1 MMADSKRVET
11 ASAPAA
17 IGPYSQAI
25 IANGFVYT
33 AGQIPLDPA
42 TGQLVEGDIAEQTRR
57 VMQSLQAILEAA
69 GSSLQSVV
77 KTTVFLQDMNDFA
90 AMNGVYAEY
99 FGEHKPARSTVQA
112 ARLPRDVKVEIEA
125 IGVVS

>member
-1 MMADSKRVET
+1 MDSKRVET
-11 ASAPAA
+11 ANAPAA

-42 TGQLVEGDIAEQTRR
+42 TGQLIEGDIAEQTRR

-99 FGEHKPARSTVQA
+99 FGDHKPARSTVQA

-125 IGVVS
+125 IGVVA

>member
-1 MMADSKRVET
+1 MADSKRVET
-11 ASAPAA
+11 ANAPAA

-42 TGQLVEGDIAEQTRR
+42 SGQLVEGDIAEQTRR

-69 GSSLQSVV
+69 GASLQTVV

-99 FGEHKPARSTVQA
+99 FGDHKPARSTVQA

-125 IGVVS
+125 IALVA